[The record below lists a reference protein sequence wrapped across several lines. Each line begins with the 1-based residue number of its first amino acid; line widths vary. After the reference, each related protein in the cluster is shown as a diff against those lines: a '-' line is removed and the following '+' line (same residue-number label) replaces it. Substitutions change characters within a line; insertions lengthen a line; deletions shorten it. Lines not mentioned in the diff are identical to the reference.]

1 MCSAGNEHTLQTQMG
16 NPRGR
21 GVASQLVV
29 IVDDSITNLKILERL
44 VGSLG
49 GGTIA
54 KSFSDAGAA
63 LSFCSDDCADLILL
77 AAASAQLEAAQ
88 FITRLRERPICADIP
103 VIVVGSEEDLGRI
116 ERAHQ
121 AGAGDHLLI
130 PIDPRD
136 FAIRVRSQLA
146 RRRAPRET
154 GEDVVP
160 IEEPAVE
167 ADRRGPEGSGQAYQ
181 TLLRLI
187 DVIPRM
193 ICVTGPDGRYL
204 LVNRMFA
211 SFVGVPASR
220 LLGKRPAEAH
230 GGPLARI
237 LMEGDERLLAGKAVP
252 SSAEEEIVDRDGR
265 PGVLLTTKAL
275 FHAEDG
281 EGSMVVTAFVDI
293 TERKRTERDLL
304 AAKEQ
309 AELANR
315 SKTEFVANMSHE
327 LRTPLNAIIGF
338 SQVIA
343 GEMLGPVGTAKYV
356 GYARD
361 ILGSAEH
368 LLGLINDILDVSK
381 LEAGKLDLVEEVVDP
396 PKTVADLVQLAEAK
410 ARAND
415 IRVTIHRE
423 GVIPPLRADSRK
435 LKQILLNLLVN
446 AIKFSHPGGKVEIV
460 LRNVDGALA
469 VAVTDH
475 GIGMDATEVQLAMT
489 RFGQVASTWTRRHD
503 GTGLG
508 LPLAIGLTELHG
520 GTLTIHSTKGIGT
533 TVTVTFPRDRSQP
546 IPAPEPVSGA
556 IRAVARS

>member
-1 MCSAGNEHTLQTQMG
+1 MS

-21 GVASQLVV
+21 GVSSQLVV

-44 VGSLG
+44 ASSLG
-49 GGTIA
+49 GRT
-54 KSFSDAGAA
+54 KSFADPDAA
-63 LSFCSDDCADLILL
+63 LGFCSDNCPDLILL
-77 AAASAQLEAAQ
+77 AAASAQGEAAE
-88 FITRLRERPICADIP
+88 FIARLCEQPAGADVP
-103 VIVVGSEEDLGRI
+103 VIVVGAQEDFDCI
-116 ERAHQ
+116 ERARE

-130 PIDPRD
+130 PVDHRD
-136 FAIRVRSQLA
+136 FRIRARGQLLRQRGPRGA
-146 RRRAPRET
+146 GEENAP
-154 GEDVVP
+154 GEANP
-160 IEEPAVE
+160 
-167 ADRRGPEGSGQAYQ
+167 RYPEGSRQAYE

-193 ICVTGPDGRYL
+193 ICVTGRDGRYL
-204 LVNRMFA
+204 LVNRLFA

-220 LLGKRPAEAH
+220 LIGKRPAEAH

-252 SSAEEEIVDRDGR
+252 SSAEEEIADRDGN

-281 EGSMVVTAFVDI
+281 EETMVVTAFVDI

-381 LEAGKLDLVEEVVDP
+381 LEAGKLDLVEEVIDP

-415 IRVTIHRE
+415 IRVTIRRE
-423 GVIPPLRADSRK
+423 GVIAPMRVDARK
-435 LKQILLNLLVN
+435 LKQIVLNLLVN

-469 VAVTDH
+469 IAVTDH
-475 GIGMDATEVQLAMT
+475 GIGMDATEVKLAMT
-489 RFGQVASTWTRRHD
+489 RFGQVASTWTRKHD

-520 GTLTIHSTKGIGT
+520 GTLTIHSTKGVGT
-533 TVTVTFPRDRSQP
+533 TVTVSFPRDRSQP
-546 IPAPEPVSGA
+546 VPVPVPEPEPEPVSGA
-556 IRAVARS
+556 IRAGGRS

>member
-1 MCSAGNEHTLQTQMG
+1 M
-16 NPRGR
+16 
-21 GVASQLVV
+21 ASPLVV

-44 VGSLG
+44 AGSLG
-49 GGTIA
+49 RGTVA
-54 KSFSDAGAA
+54 KTFADWDDALG
-63 LSFCSDDCADLILL
+63 FCSDDCPDLVVL
-77 AAASAQLEAAQ
+77 AAASAQGDAAQ
-88 FITRLRERPICADIP
+88 FIARLREQPIRADVP
-103 VIVVGSEEDLGRI
+103 VIVVGAEEDFDCI
-116 ERAHQ
+116 ERARQ
-121 AGAGDHLLI
+121 AGADDHLLI
-130 PIDPRD
+130 PVDRRD
-136 FAIRVRSQLA
+136 FRIRMRHQLL
-146 RRRAPRET
+146 RRRAPRRT
-154 GEDVVP
+154 GEE
-160 IEEPAVE
+160 IEPAV
-167 ADRRGPEGSGQAYQ
+167 AVDRRTPEGSGQAYQ

-220 LLGKRPAEAH
+220 LIGKRPAEAH
-230 GGPLARI
+230 GGPLAKI

-252 SSAEEEIVDRDGR
+252 SSAEEEIVDRGGN

-281 EGSMVVTAFVDI
+281 EESMVVTAFVDI
-293 TERKRTERDLL
+293 TERKRTEHDLL

-361 ILGSAEH
+361 ILASAEH

-381 LEAGKLDLVEEVVDP
+381 LEAGKLDLVEEVIDP

-415 IRVTIHRE
+415 IRIAIRRE
-423 GVIPPLRADSRK
+423 GQIPPLRADPRK

-469 VAVTDH
+469 IAVTDH
-475 GIGMDATEVQLAMT
+475 GIGMDATEVELAMT
-489 RFGQVASTWTRRHD
+489 RFGQVASTWTRKHD

-508 LPLAIGLTELHG
+508 LPLAIGLTELHS
-520 GTLTIHSTKGIGT
+520 GTLTIHSTKGVGT
-533 TVTVTFPRDRSQP
+533 TVTVTFPRERSQP
-546 IPAPEPVSGA
+546 MPEPEPVGGA
-556 IRAVARS
+556 IRVVGRS